1 MDRGKTLIGVL
12 GGLVSGLAVMAGLLA
27 VVRAI
32 SITPAPAPKP
42 TGKIRV
48 MVRSAM
54 GSGQLLIDGEL
65 CGSGKCELDLKPGL
79 HVAEARRA
87 GYEGESR
94 EFTAKA
100 GLEIELALKPLP
112 SVVEVVSDLMSG
124 ELRLDNQPAVAL
136 GGGGAQLTGIDP
148 GEHRLRF
155 NSGAFRAD
163 FKFEVQPG
171 APPRLLVPPS
181 ASGLRA
187 IVVAGAGPNGRLWAT
202 DKNAE
207 LAIGARELGLIPEE
221 GLALPAMERGAHRFV
236 LKPAKGQ
243 EIGFA
248 YEIAANPTAWIWLR
262 TNRRLGTLRIL
273 TADADDAK
281 VMLDGKDTGA
291 RIRNGRSMMLAPPG
305 NHLVGV
311 EKVGF
316 AAPGERQVA
325 VLEGGETE
333 IEFKLVPLPTRALLP
348 IAGAPPGAVFAIDD
362 KPVGTA
368 ALDGSLLV
376 GDLDPG
382 QHLVTARREGF
393 LPGRWETKLT
403 VGRGAVLYALMMRAP
418 ATLRIELSASGAAD
432 AKLTIRRLGQ
442 FEERAVTGSILQL
455 PEGEYT
461 VTASDAKEQR
471 VSTHVRLE
479 AGKET
484 TVSLSLGARLLVQE
498 TAEPAKPAKHL
509 SLSDWDGAPGWTRQ
523 GDRLV
528 NEGNGIM
535 LAPVRASGQT
545 VIFNVH
551 ARPGK
556 SVRWV
561 TQFRDANN
569 YTLYELGGGG
579 LSRSDLVRGKR
590 ILRNRA
596 PLNGAAT
603 ESVRV
608 RMIQQAG
615 ALRTSVFAGG
625 QWVDLD
631 TADTTN
637 GTGRF
642 GFYLVERDWL
652 AVSEFRY
659 EY

>member
-42 TGKIRV
+42 PGKIRV
-48 MVRSAM
+48 MVRSST

-112 SVVEVVSDLMSG
+112 SVVEVVSDLMNG

-136 GGGGAQLTGIDP
+136 GGGGAQLTGIEP

-163 FKFEVQPG
+163 FKFESQPG

-187 IVVAGAGPNGRLWAT
+187 VVVAGAGPEGRLWAT

-236 LKPAKGQ
+236 LKPAQGQ

-273 TADADDAK
+273 TADGDDARIL
-281 VMLDGKDTGA
+281 LDGKDTGA
-291 RIRNGRSMMLAPPG
+291 RIRNGRSMLLASPG

-316 AAPGERQVA
+316 ATPVARQVA
-325 VLEGGETE
+325 VFEGGETD
-333 IEFKLVPLPTRALLP
+333 IEFKLEPVLTRALLP
-348 IAGAPPGAVFAIDD
+348 ITGAPPGAVFTIGD
-362 KPVGTA
+362 KVAGTA

-382 QHLVTARREGF
+382 PHVVTARRDGF
-393 LPGRWETKLT
+393 LPGRWETKLQA
-403 VGRGAVLYALMMRAP
+403 GRGPLLRASMVRAP
-418 ATLRIELSASGAAD
+418 AMLRIELVPPGAD

-442 FEERAVTGSILQL
+442 FEERAVTGATLEL

-461 VTASDAKEQR
+461 VTASDAKERRTSSQ
-471 VSTHVRLE
+471 VRLE

-484 TVSLSLGARLLVQE
+484 TVALTLGARPVQE
-498 TAEPAKPAKHL
+498 AVEPAKPAKYI

-523 GDRLV
+523 GERLV

-535 LAPVRASGQT
+535 LAPVRASGQSVVFT
-545 VIFNVH
+545 AHV
-551 ARPGK
+551 RPGR

-596 PLNGAAT
+596 PLDGARA
-603 ESVRV
+603 ESARV
-608 RMIQQAG
+608 RMVQQAG

>member
-42 TGKIRV
+42 PGKIRV
-48 MVRSAM
+48 IVRSAI

-236 LKPAKGQ
+236 LKPAQGQ

-273 TADADDAK
+273 TVDADDAK
-281 VMLDGKDTGA
+281 VILDGKDTGA
-291 RIRNGRSMMLAPPG
+291 RMRNGRSMLLATPG

-316 AAPGERQVA
+316 AAPIERQVA

-333 IEFKLVPLPTRALLP
+333 IEFKLIPLPTRALLP
-348 IAGAPPGAVFAIDD
+348 IAGAPPGAVFTIDD
-362 KPVGTA
+362 KPVGTT

-382 QHLVTARREGF
+382 PHLVTARLDGF
-393 LPGRWETKLT
+393 LPGRWETKLAE
-403 VGRGAVLYALMMRAP
+403 GRGAMLHAAMVRAP
-418 ATLRIELSASGAAD
+418 ATLRIELVPAGAEAS
-432 AKLTIRRLGQ
+432 LTIRRLGQ
-442 FEERAVTGSILQL
+442 FEERAVIGPALQL

-461 VTASDAKEQR
+461 VTATDAKER
-471 VSTHVRLE
+471 RTSSHVRLE

-484 TVSLSLGARLLVQE
+484 TVALTLGARPAPE
-498 TAEPAKPAKHL
+498 AAEPAKPAKVI
-509 SLSDWDGAPGWTRQ
+509 SLNDWDGAPGWTRQ

-535 LAPVRASGQT
+535 LAPVRASGQS
-545 VIFNVH
+545 VIFNAHV
-551 ARPGK
+551 RPGK
-556 SVRWV
+556 PVRWV

-596 PLNGAAT
+596 PLAGGAT

-631 TADTTN
+631 SADSAN

-642 GFYLVERDWL
+642 GFYLVARDWL